1 MVKNVL
7 KRIFYGNNMNDFYLF
22 LNTIFALYCWKKAA
36 ECFNDEENKEGWVF
50 IFLSALNGA
59 AVASLLFKG

>member
-1 MVKNVL
+1 MT
-7 KRIFYGNNMNDFYLF
+7 DFYLF
-22 LNTIFALYCWKKAA
+22 INSAFAFYCWKKAN
-36 ECFNDEENKEGWVF
+36 ECFSEGEDRHGWVL